1 MPIAVAFRQANPPFN
16 IGQMMIHQ
24 LAGSGQVFC
33 FQGADNLAVVV
44 GAAVILALLFVQR
57 HYQRQAGDD
66 FSQHL
71 GQNGV
76 TRQLGQHDMELTG
89 KHRFRFLVAVMMD
102 LLLLIGKAGQ
112 RIQLFCTGS
121 RHHERQQYPFQLA
134 ACFKHRRRFGQIVA
148 GVAASAML
156 PLSLRAVAASGG
168 TAVAATFPGN
178 WEDAYRTVLDD
189 ILKKQGFGLTVS
201 PAMAQDQLAK
211 VMASPGNPPYD
222 TLLMS
227 PGQMT
232 VAVDKGLIQK
242 IDPSRL
248 KNWNLLD
255 PAFQGEYGPTVTVE
269 VNGIAYNPEL
279 VPRPKGYADLFENP
293 AYKGLVS
300 WTGFGSNTAVMAYT
314 EIAKIYGK
322 GPDDMQA
329 VFDLFRKHPEQMASI
344 VDSTNSQMTQFQ
356 QGNIAVFMCSTN
368 NVARLK
374 SLGMKAEFVHPETG
388 SPAAPVNIHLTKGS
402 KNLDAAYAYMD
413 AAISQFAQTK
423 LEQPPTEMF
432 PTNKNVELTPA
443 IAAYITR
450 EQVKSLVYPDWN
462 VINKNRD
469 TWIRQFDALVAG

>member
-1 MPIAVAFRQANPPFN
+1 MK
-16 IGQMMIHQ
+16 
-24 LAGSGQVFC
+24 
-33 FQGADNLAVVV
+33 
-44 GAAVILALLFVQR
+44 
-57 HYQRQAGDD
+57 D
-66 FSQHL
+66 FEIS
-71 GQNGV
+71 
-76 TRQLGQHDMELTG
+76 
-89 KHRFRFLVAVMMD
+89 
-102 LLLLIGKAGQ
+102 
-112 RIQLFCTGS
+112 
-121 RHHERQQYPFQLA
+121 
-134 ACFKHRRRFGQIVA
+134 RRRFGQIMA

-156 PLSLRAVAASGG
+156 PISLRAFAAGGG

-178 WEDAYRTVLDD
+178 WEDAYRNTLAP
-189 ILKKQGFGLTVS
+189 ILKEQGFSLTIS

-232 VAVDKGLIQK
+232 VAVEKGLIQK

-279 VPRPKGYADLFENP
+279 VPRPKGYRDLFDNP

-314 EIAKIYGK
+314 ELAKIYGK

-329 VFDLFRKHPEQMASI
+329 VFDLFKKHPEQMASI

-374 SLGMKAEFVHPETG
+374 SLGLKAEFVHPETG

-413 AAISQFAQTK
+413 AAISQFVQTK

-462 VINKNRD
+462 IINKNRD
-469 TWIRQFDALVAG
+469 GWIRQFDALVAS